1 MVILSNL
8 NLFLTCS
15 FIGKIEQKH
24 IEVMVFT
31 QQKSPGV
38 EGGVE
43 GGFLRLHALWQII
56 YSMQ

>member
-8 NLFLTCS
+8 NLLLTFS
-15 FIGKIEQKH
+15 FRGKIEQKH

-31 QQKSPGV
+31 QQKVAGV
-38 EGGVE
+38 EGEEE
-43 GGFLRLHALWQII
+43 GEFLHLRALWQVI